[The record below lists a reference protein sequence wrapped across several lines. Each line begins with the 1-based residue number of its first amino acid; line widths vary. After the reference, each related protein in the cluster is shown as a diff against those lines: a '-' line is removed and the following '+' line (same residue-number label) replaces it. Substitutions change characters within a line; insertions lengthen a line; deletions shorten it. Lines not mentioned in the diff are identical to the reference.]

1 MPLHTALESI
11 QARLEDIAGLFVLS
25 PGDRERLALLD
36 ATECVQETL
45 AKHPWHDLLLP
56 HLSLQEE
63 LLLKELIAID
73 EWPRLIGALPQESSL
88 DSIRAFLADLA
99 PVEAFYK
106 DCGGLVGYHL
116 LMLSLLNTS
125 EPTKEGDRTYYA
137 PQGIDISESAPR
149 VASYVEEGIRS
160 LPQIAEMYPVGGA
173 ADRLKLSDPVTG
185 EPLPAARLPFLGR
198 TLLEGLIRDV
208 QGREW
213 LYFKLFGQQIAIP
226 VALMTSA
233 EKNNHQ
239 HIETLCEEAG
249 WFGRGREQFHLFS
262 QPLVP
267 TMDLEGKWCLAAPL
281 KLLMKPGGHG
291 VIWKLAQESGLF
303 KNFRTLGKTKLLVR
317 QINNPLAGID
327 QGLLAFTGVGC
338 ARSKRFGF
346 ASCQRQ
352 VGAAEGVNVLLEKK
366 TAAGSFYSLTSVEY
380 CDFSKSGIE
389 DAPICPH
396 SPYARFPSNTN
407 ILFADLDAVEQV
419 LPLHP
424 VPGMLVNAK
433 TLSFVDPDG
442 TPREE
447 PVVRLESTMQNI
459 ADAFEATSPS
469 DLDAFL
475 TYNRRCKTIST
486 TKRLWQAG
494 SSLLETPEGALYDL
508 LLNAE
513 ELLSEHCSVQVPP
526 LPPPD
531 LYLEQGPPFLFT
543 YHPALG
549 PNFSII
555 AQKFRG
561 GRLFS
566 GSDLLLD
573 IAEIAI
579 TDLELD
585 GALHIIATSPLGS
598 TGSKGTYSD
607 GAAGKCLLRH
617 VRFENEGIDFSASNS
632 YCQRALSYTEKCEIW
647 IEGDGEFV
655 AENVTFRGDLRIR
668 VPSGERVIATEEAG
682 QIVLRREP
690 SRKQPLWSYAFEPA
704 GAIRLMPL

>member
-11 QARLEDIAGLFVLS
+11 QARLEDIAERLVLS
-25 PGDRERLALLD
+25 PGDRKRLALLD
-36 ATECVQETL
+36 ATACVQETL
-45 AKHPWHDLLLP
+45 TQYPWHDLLLP

-73 EWPRLIGALPQESSL
+73 EWPRLLGLCAPESSL
-88 DSIRAFLADLA
+88 DSIKAFLADLA

-106 DCGGLVGYHL
+106 ECGGLVGYHL
-116 LMLSLLNTS
+116 LMLSLLNAT
-125 EPTKEGDRTYYA
+125 EPTPEGDRTYYA
-137 PQGIDISESAPR
+137 PQGIDISESSPL

-213 LYFKLFGQQIAIP
+213 LYFKLFGDQITIP
-226 VALMTSA
+226 IALMTSA
-233 EKNNHQ
+233 EKNNHKQ
-239 HIETLCEEAG
+239 IEALCEEAH

-303 KNFRTLGKTKLLVR
+303 KDFRKLGKTKLLVR

-338 ARSKRFGF
+338 AHSKRFGF

-366 TAAGSFYSLTSVEY
+366 TASGSVYSLTSVEY

-389 DAPICPH
+389 DTPLSPH

-407 ILFADLDAVEQV
+407 ILFADLDAVEKI

-433 TLSFVDPDG
+433 PLSFIDPDG
-442 TPREE
+442 APREE

-459 ADAFEATSPS
+459 ADGFEGTSPS
-469 DLDAFL
+469 ALDAFL

-513 ELLSEHCSVQVPP
+513 ELLREYCSIQVPP
-526 LPPPD
+526 LPSAA

-549 PNFSII
+549 PNFCII
-555 AQKFRG
+555 AQKIRG
-561 GRLFS
+561 GRLLPD
-566 GSDLLLD
+566 SDLMLD
-573 IAEIAI
+573 IVEVSI

-598 TGSKGTYSD
+598 TGPKGTYSD
-607 GAAGKCLLRH
+607 SAAGKCLLRH
-617 VRFENEGIDFSASNS
+617 VRFENEGVDFSASNS
-632 YCQRALSYTEKCEIW
+632 YCQRALTYTEKCEIW

-668 VPSGERVIATEEAG
+668 VASGERVIATEEAG
-682 QIVLRREP
+682 QLRFRREP
-690 SRKQPLWSYAFEPA
+690 ARRQPLWSYAFDPEGVIQLTP
-704 GAIRLMPL
+704 I